1 MELAAQA
8 EAVWWLLCVGFLFLG
23 LVGLA
28 LIEAGMSRS
37 AFTEA
42 ALIKNVVQFALAS
55 ICWWL
60 LGHGFSFG
68 HVDYGFLG
76 VELYGGKDWAGTLIP
91 LQATAFG
98 FVGVSVFFIING
110 AVAERATYTLYFV
123 LTCVLLLFAW
133 PVVVSWTWGKG
144 WLYNMAD
151 QFMDH
156 GGCATVH
163 LFAGTVA
170 LVGVL
175 FVKPRSGRFEG
186 ESFALSNTVLLTL
199 GTIFYF
205 IHLCFLNALVAPSIT
220 TKGYAMF
227 NTWLGAG
234 MAAITACLLGSFI
247 WKRVETQFV
256 LILRSFIAGAVIMS
270 SIADNVAGWESFC
283 SGVVAGVLFIV
294 TYWLEERLG
303 VDDVTLVLPTHLV
316 PGLVGTFCVGL
327 WNNDMGGFHNNTGL
341 LLGTQL
347 AGLVSIFFWALAFG
361 IGIFGF
367 LYLLEFLVTAADLQQ
382 GVENATLTP
391 LGFKAGMETANP
403 EEGGVEMVKF

>member
-1 MELAAQA
+1 MAFELAEQA
-8 EAVWWLLCVGFLFLG
+8 EAVWWLFCVGFFFLG

-28 LIEAGMSRS
+28 LIEAGMGRS

-60 LGHGFSFG
+60 LGYGFGFG
-68 HVDYGFLG
+68 HVDFGFLG
-76 VELYGGKDWAGTLIP
+76 VELYGGKNWDNSLIP
-91 LQATAFG
+91 LKATAIG
-98 FVGVSVFFIING
+98 FVGVSVVFIING
-110 AVAERATYTLYFV
+110 AVAERVTYTLYFV

-133 PVVVSWTWGKG
+133 PVVVAWNWGHG
-144 WLYNMAD
+144 WLFDMAD
-151 QFMDH
+151 RFMDD
-156 GGCATVH
+156 GGCAAVH
-163 LFAGTVA
+163 LFAGAVA
-170 LVGVL
+170 LAGL
-175 FVKPRSGRFEG
+175 IFTKSRPGRSNPEPFNL
-186 ESFALSNTVLLTL
+186 ANTVLFTI

-205 IHLCFLNALVAPSIT
+205 IHLCFLNALFAPTIT

-234 MAAITACLLGSFI
+234 VSALTACLIGSCI
-247 WKRVETQFV
+247 WKRVETQYII
-256 LILRSFIAGAVIMS
+256 ILRSFIAGAVIMS

-283 SGVVAGVLFIV
+283 SGVVAGLIFVI
-294 TYWLEERLG
+294 TYWVEERLS

-316 PGLVGTFCVGL
+316 PGVVGTFCVGL

-367 LYLLEFLVTAADLQQ
+367 LYLLEFLEMSPDLQDS
-382 GVENATLTP
+382 VLDVNMTP
-391 LGFKAGMETANP
+391 LGFKSAVEPGT
-403 EEGGVEMVKF
+403 EEVEMAKLS

>member
-98 FVGVSVFFIING
+98 FVGVSVVFIING

-283 SGVVAGVLFIV
+283 SGVVAGVLFVV

-403 EEGGVEMVKF
+403 EEGGVEMAKF

>member
-1 MELAAQA
+1 MELEAQA

-76 VELYGGKDWAGTLIP
+76 VELFGGKDWADTLVP
-91 LQATAFG
+91 LQATAMG
-98 FVGVSVFFIING
+98 FVGVSVVFIING

-133 PVVVSWTWGKG
+133 PVVVSWAWGQG
-144 WLYNMAD
+144 WLYNMD
-151 QFMDH
+151 NRFMDN

-175 FVKPRSGRFEG
+175 FVKSRSGRYEG
-186 ESFALSNTVLLTL
+186 ESFTMANTVLLTL

-205 IHLCFLNALVAPSIT
+205 IHLCFLNALRATSIT

-234 MAAITACLLGSFI
+234 MAAITACLIGSCI
-247 WKRVETQFV
+247 WKKVETQFV

-283 SGVVAGVLFIV
+283 SGVVAGLLFIV

-303 VDDVTLVLPTHLV
+303 VDDVTLVLPTHLI

-327 WNNDMGGFHNNTGL
+327 WNNDMGGFHNNSGL

-347 AGLVSIFFWALAFG
+347 AGLVSIFCWALAFG

-367 LYLLEFLVTAADLQQ
+367 LYLLEFLVVAADLQQ

-391 LGFKAGMETANP
+391 LGFKTELKSASP
-403 EEGGVEMVKF
+403 EEVELAKI

>member
-91 LQATAFG
+91 LQATAIG
-98 FVGVSVFFIING
+98 FVGVSVVFIING

>member
-1 MELAAQA
+1 MALELAAQA
-8 EAVWWLLCVGFLFLG
+8 EALWWLLCVGFLFLG
-23 LVGLA
+23 LVGLS

-60 LGHGFSFG
+60 LGQGFSFG
-68 HVDYGFLG
+68 HVDFGFLG
-76 VELYGGKDWAGTLIP
+76 VEQFGGKGWEDTLTP
-91 LQATAFG
+91 LTATAIG
-98 FVGVSVFFIING
+98 FVGVSVVFIING

-123 LTCVLLLFAW
+123 MTCVLLLFAW
-133 PVVVSWTWGKG
+133 PVVVAWNWGKG

-151 QFMDH
+151 QFMDD

-170 LVGVL
+170 LAGVL
-175 FVKPRSGRFEG
+175 FVKSRPGRYEREPFTM
-186 ESFALSNTVLLTL
+186 ANTVLLTL
-199 GTIFYF
+199 GTVFYF
-205 IHLCFLNALVAPSIT
+205 IHLCFLNALIAPSIT

-234 MAAITACLLGSFI
+234 MSAITACLIGSFI
-247 WKRVETQFV
+247 WKKVETQFII
-256 LILRSFIAGAVIMS
+256 ILRGFIAGAVIMS

-283 SGVVAGVLFIV
+283 SGVIAGVIFIV

-303 VDDVTLVLPTHLV
+303 VDDMTLVLPTHLV
-316 PGLVGTFCVGL
+316 PGIVGTFCVGL

-347 AGLVSIFFWALAFG
+347 AGLVAIFFWALAFG

-367 LYLLEFLVTAADLQQ
+367 LYLLEFLVMGKDLQE
-382 GVENATLTP
+382 GVETATLTP
-391 LGFKAGMETANP
+391 LGFKSASP
-403 EEGGVEMVKF
+403 EEIELAKL